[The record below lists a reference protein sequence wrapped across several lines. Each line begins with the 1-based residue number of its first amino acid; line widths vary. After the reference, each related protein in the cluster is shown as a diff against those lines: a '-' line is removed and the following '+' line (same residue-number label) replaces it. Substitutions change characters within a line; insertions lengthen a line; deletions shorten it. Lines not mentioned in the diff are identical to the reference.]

1 MVKNCQS
8 FATNILLKKVIHFGN
23 FGQKSLKLETLYEN
37 NFKSCSEKP
46 QKKEKLCIAMSE
58 TGEGDIQIKIYSGV
72 EDFCSKEKDR

>member
-8 FATNILLKKVIHFGN
+8 FATNILLKKVIQFGN

-37 NFKSCSEKP
+37 NFKSCSEKS
-46 QKKEKLCIAMSE
+46 QKKE
-58 TGEGDIQIKIYSGV
+58 GEIQIKIYSGV

>member
-8 FATNILLKKVIHFGN
+8 FATNILLKKVIQFGN

-46 QKKEKLCIAMSE
+46 QKKER
-58 TGEGDIQIKIYSGV
+58 EGKGKSKSKFILELKIL
-72 EDFCSKEKDR
+72 